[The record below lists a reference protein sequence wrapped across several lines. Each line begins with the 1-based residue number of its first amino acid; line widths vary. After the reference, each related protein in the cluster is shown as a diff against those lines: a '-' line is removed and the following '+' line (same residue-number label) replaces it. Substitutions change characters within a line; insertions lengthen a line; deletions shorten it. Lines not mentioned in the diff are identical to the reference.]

1 MTNEEK
7 MQTFESGYR
16 EGFYFA
22 AQALASRFIRLI
34 NNHPSWML
42 EPSRRQAM
50 AETRL
55 TTKSLLEKRG
65 IIPSA
70 YAVMRGEAEE
80 VKVDF
85 DMQY

>member
-22 AQALASRFIRLI
+22 AQALASRFIRI
-34 NNHPSWML
+34 IYAHPSWML
-42 EPSRRQAM
+42 EPDRRKAI

-65 IIPSA
+65 IIPST

-80 VKVDF
+80 VPVDF
-85 DMQY
+85 NMQY